1 MGGHG
6 ELREGSD
13 RVPSIKHVFP
23 PLLPPP
29 EALPLLA
36 PARPRRT
43 PRLLVAGVVT
53 TVLSVVAGLAVLVVL
68 IAQPEPRRD
77 RPRPAARQAEPG
89 ASGLVVDTPDLS
101 QVLEETPTDGRL
113 HGLTRHVDVVSYGY
127 TDRVRLER
135 AGRPHGETMAAADG
149 EHWLVV
155 ELDSEDQPAVTSGA
169 LAGVPPS
176 NLSLVVDGDS
186 TPVPLD
192 GSGMAAFSVPL
203 DAEAVHLVVT
213 DHGLMQKWSFVTERR
228 SEAAPDI
235 IYRATESRVAVVNG
249 TWSLPYGAASP
260 ADTPPVAPPATAPPA
275 ASTAFGERSLTLRVA
290 EAHLTYALGV
300 AATGSSGGQD
310 AGGGSAGG
318 EDGGSSS
325 PALHTASGADR
336 ALLHLKGVTVDW
348 GGGDPTAHT
357 GYSVRPEDMVLT
369 LPDGTT
375 VEARHV
381 VDDASAVVYDLDDG
395 EPVELGISDGALV
408 WDVPADL
415 QRATLTIRP
424 SPGTVPLTGDRIDFQ
439 GGSIQFEIV
448 FTGA

>member
-36 PARPRRT
+36 PAPTRRT

-53 TVLSVVAGLAVLVVL
+53 TVLGVFAGLVVLVVL
-68 IAQPEPRRD
+68 IAQPDPRRSD
-77 RPRPAARQAEPG
+77 RPRPAVRQAEPG
-89 ASGLVVDTPDLS
+89 ASGLVVDTPDLTR
-101 QVLEETPTDGRL
+101 VLEETPTDGRL
-113 HGLTRHVDVVSYGY
+113 HGLTRHVDVMSYGY
-127 TDRVRLER
+127 TDRVRLTQ
-135 AGRPHGETMAAADG
+135 AGRPHGETVAAADG

-155 ELDSEDQPAVTSGA
+155 ELDSEDQPALTSGA
-169 LAGVPPS
+169 LAGISPS
-176 NLSLVVDGDS
+176 SLSLVVDGDS

-192 GSGMAAFSVPL
+192 GSGLAAFSVPL

-228 SEAAPDI
+228 SEATPDI
-235 IYRATESRVAVVNG
+235 IYRAPESRVAVVNG
-249 TWSLPYGAASP
+249 SWSLPYGTTSP
-260 ADTPPVAPPATAPPA
+260 AATPPPAPGPGVSVPPVGR
-275 ASTAFGERSLTLRVA
+275 STPFGERTLTLGVA
-290 EAHLTYALGV
+290 QARLAYALGV
-300 AATGSSGGQD
+300 VAESADGGQD
-310 AGGGSAGG
+310 G
-318 EDGGSSS
+318 DGL
-325 PALHTASGADR
+325 AFHTASGADR
-336 ALLHLKGVTVDW
+336 ALLYLSGVSVDW
-348 GGGDPTAHT
+348 GGSDPTAST

-369 LPDGTT
+369 LPDGTP
-375 VEARHV
+375 VEARQV
-381 VDDASAVVYDLDDG
+381 VDDPASAVYDLEEG
-395 EPVELGISDGALV
+395 EPVELGISDGTLV

-424 SPGTVPLTGDRIDFQ
+424 SSGAAPLTGDRIDFQ